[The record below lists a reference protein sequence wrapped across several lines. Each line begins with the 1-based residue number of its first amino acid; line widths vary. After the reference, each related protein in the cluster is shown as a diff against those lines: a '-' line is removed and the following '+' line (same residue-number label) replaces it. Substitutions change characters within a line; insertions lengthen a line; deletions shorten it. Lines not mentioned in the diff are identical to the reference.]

1 LVSKQNQ
8 IQIPLLIWRRLVA
21 DLSARGAGSRET
33 GAFLMGIKGDEG
45 RSVVRYLCYD
55 DLDRR
60 ALTHGIVEF
69 HRGGFSKLWDV
80 CREGGLQ
87 VLADVHTHPTRD
99 VRQSSIDKANPML
112 PVRGHVALILPKY
125 GRSSKWSL
133 APAGIY
139 RFAGGGQWET
149 FHPDAAYCPVKL
161 SLW

>member
-1 LVSKQNQ
+1 MASKP
-8 IQIPLLIWRRLVA
+8 IQIPLLTWRQLVS

-33 GAFLMGIKGDEG
+33 GAFLMGKKDDEG
-45 RSVVRYLCYD
+45 RSVVAYLCYD

-80 CREGGLQ
+80 CRDRSLQ

-99 VRQSSIDKANPML
+99 VRQSNIDKANPML

-125 GRSSKWSL
+125 GMSSKWSL

-139 RFAGGGQWET
+139 RFAGGGKWET
-149 FHPDAAYCPVKL
+149 FRPDAADCPIKL

>member
-1 LVSKQNQ
+1 MASKQ
-8 IQIPLLIWRRLVA
+8 IQIPLLTWRRLVG
-21 DLSARGAGSRET
+21 DLMARGSGTRET
-33 GAFLMGIKGDEG
+33 GAFLMGKKGDEG
-45 RSVVRYLCYD
+45 RAVVDYLCYD

-60 ALTHGIVEF
+60 ALAHGIVEF

-80 CREGGLQ
+80 CKDRSLK

-99 VRQSSIDKANPML
+99 VRQSFTDKANPML

-125 GRSSKWSL
+125 GATSRWSL

-139 RFAGGGQWET
+139 RFAGAGQWDT
-149 FHPDAAYCPVKL
+149 FHADAADCPVKL